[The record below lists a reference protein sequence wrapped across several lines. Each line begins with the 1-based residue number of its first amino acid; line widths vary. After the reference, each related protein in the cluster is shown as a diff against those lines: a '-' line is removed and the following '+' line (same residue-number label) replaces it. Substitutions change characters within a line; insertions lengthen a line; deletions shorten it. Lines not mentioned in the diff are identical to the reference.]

1 MLQDNADE
9 HHQSCSI
16 CLDHEHEKESSSSHV
31 CDVDKDDCCRDI
43 KIDLK
48 KGQEEVE
55 STPSSF
61 NFMTLSPATL
71 SIIWLV
77 VFQPHYD
84 TQKINTGSDQL
95 LLAKRS
101 TPTYLLHCNFRI

>member
-1 MLQDNADE
+1 MLKDNVE
-9 HHQSCSI
+9 KHHQSCPV
-16 CLDHEHEKESSSSHV
+16 CLDHEHETASTSSHA
-31 CDVDKDDCCRDI
+31 CDMDGDDCCKDI

-55 STPSSF
+55 STPSSLH
-61 NFMTLSPATL
+61 FMTLSPATL

-77 VFQPHYD
+77 VFQPHFD
-84 TQKINTGSDQL
+84 TQKINTGPDLSL
-95 LLAKRS
+95 LTKQS